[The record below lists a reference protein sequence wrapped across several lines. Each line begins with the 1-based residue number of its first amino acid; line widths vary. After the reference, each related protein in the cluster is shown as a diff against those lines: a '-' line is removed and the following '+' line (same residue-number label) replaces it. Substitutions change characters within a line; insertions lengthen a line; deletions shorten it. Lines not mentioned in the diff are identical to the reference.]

1 MMNDDTELLAI
12 ILARKAEREWL
23 DMDVQQYSNFDP
35 YATARLEAIA
45 RAIKTYWV
53 DHYRH
58 VYEVRGID
66 GLIKELYR

>member
-1 MMNDDTELLAI
+1 MDEDTEILAI

-23 DMDVQQYSNFDP
+23 NMEIAEYTDRDP
-35 YATARLEAIA
+35 YATSRLEAIA
-45 RAIKTYWV
+45 RTVKTYWV

-66 GLIKELYR
+66 GLIKELYK